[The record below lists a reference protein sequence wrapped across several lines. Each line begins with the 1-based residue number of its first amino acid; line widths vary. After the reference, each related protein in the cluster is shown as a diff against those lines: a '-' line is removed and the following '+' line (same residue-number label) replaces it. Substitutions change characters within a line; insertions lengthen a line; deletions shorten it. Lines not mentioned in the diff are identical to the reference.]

1 MLEKSEILIV
11 ILILLLT
18 FYIVIAW
25 GAKQKVKSDQSIKIK
40 SYFISD
46 LLHFCVS
53 SNGWRSNFTYKK
65 TYSR

>member
-1 MLEKSEILIV
+1 MLSVMLEKSEILIV

-40 SYFISD
+40 SYLFGVRILIMTIAIVALILWSF
-46 LLHFCVS
+46 L
-53 SNGWRSNFTYKK
+53 
-65 TYSR
+65 

>member
-18 FYIVIAW
+18 FYIVITW

-40 SYFISD
+40 SYLFGVRILIMIIAIVALILWSF
-46 LLHFCVS
+46 L
-53 SNGWRSNFTYKK
+53 
-65 TYSR
+65 

>member
-40 SYFISD
+40 SYLFGVRILIMTIAIVALILWSF
-46 LLHFCVS
+46 L
-53 SNGWRSNFTYKK
+53 
-65 TYSR
+65 